1 MLRSQDI
8 KLFEFKMTQESS
20 WQALTIM
27 GLNKTLM
34 FATNSVNPAGPAPK
48 ILQNLKHIDSINTNV
63 TKIISLAKYFNVRS
77 YIKSND
83 CTQTLRII

>member
-8 KLFEFKMTQESS
+8 KLFEFTMTQESS
-20 WQALTIM
+20 WQGLTIM

-34 FATNSVNPAGPAPK
+34 FATNSINPAAPTPK
-48 ILQNLKHIDSINTNV
+48 ILQNMKHIDSIQTNV
-63 TKIISLAKYFNVRS
+63 SKIISLAKYLNVRN